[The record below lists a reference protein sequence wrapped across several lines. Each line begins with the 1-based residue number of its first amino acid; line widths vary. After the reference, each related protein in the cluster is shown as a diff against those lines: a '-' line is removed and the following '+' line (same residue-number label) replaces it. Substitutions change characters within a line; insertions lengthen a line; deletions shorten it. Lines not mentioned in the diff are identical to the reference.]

1 MHILVPTAVMIA
13 QATFV
18 ASVAAAF
25 TLPAILVGTARAIV
39 APRCAARRRSACD
52 DAPYSTTILGEA
64 AARRAS
70 TASHLA
76 QTRAAMA
83 R

>member
-39 APRCAARRRSACD
+39 APR
-52 DAPYSTTILGEA
+52 
-64 AARRAS
+64 
-70 TASHLA
+70 
-76 QTRAAMA
+76 
-83 R
+83 